1 MSDSLDGNSHRPR
14 LGVWGWRQKMIK
26 CNEVCS
32 SGHCVA
38 LIEHETKI
46 LQIIYK
52 PTIKFAKS
60 LKPETRDA
68 LNKAHEDFTRQLKEM
83 QAKVSHLGNSA
94 AARKIL
100 RVSAGEIRYI
110 DGESFF
116 IADKRSGSKGA
127 NYQEEKKK

>member
-1 MSDSLDGNSHRPR
+1 M
-14 LGVWGWRQKMIK
+14 MIR
-26 CNEVCS
+26 CDQVCS

-60 LKPETRDA
+60 VKPETRDA
-68 LNKAHEDFTRQLKEM
+68 LSKAHADFESALKEM
-83 QAKVSHLGNSA
+83 QEKVAHIGNSY

-100 RVSAGEIRYI
+100 RVTAGEIRYI

-116 IADKRSGSKGA
+116 IPDRRSKGRA
-127 NYQEEKKK
+127 KIAKEKIKSDDQPEQAEG